1 MSNNF
6 RVRAFGTPNALT
18 PDTISNGENSGNGY
32 VQNFGVNVNR
42 NGLTY
47 LQVNGTPDSGVP
59 QAPPSLNSIF
69 TVPVKGVIKRIVI
82 NVQTPPSPT
91 QSIEIQNNGS
101 VVQTFGS
108 SVISAGFNLLYVSL
122 PIEIGDEISV
132 YSNYPAVAGGG
143 PGHLFVSL
151 YIE

>member
-6 RVRAFGTPNALT
+6 RVRTFGTPNALT

-42 NGLTY
+42 NGITY
-47 LQVNGTPDSGVP
+47 LQVNGTPGSSIPLDTID
-59 QAPPSLNSIF
+59 SIF

-82 NVQTPPSPT
+82 NVKVAPSPN
-91 QSIEIQNNGS
+91 QYIEIENNGS

-132 YSNYPAVAGGG
+132 YSNYPSQFGGG
-143 PGHLFVSL
+143 PGNLFVSL